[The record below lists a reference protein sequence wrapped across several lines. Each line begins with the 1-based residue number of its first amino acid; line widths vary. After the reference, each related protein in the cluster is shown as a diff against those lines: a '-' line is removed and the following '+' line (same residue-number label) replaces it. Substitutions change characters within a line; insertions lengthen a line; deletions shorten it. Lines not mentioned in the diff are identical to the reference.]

1 MSSAKKA
8 KNKSKIWKKTKK
20 LRKIV
25 RKKIFPYFKCFFIT
39 VAVIEICNVLF
50 LDNIYAW
57 VKSHVKIDCNI
68 TVSVTAII
76 VATARFLYLIYKTA
90 SSNSQPVSDEPK
102 DSTMLQKVG
111 ELLLKFIRIAKADT
125 VIWPII
131 VLMFMG
137 TISVYAA
144 HEHMYGRIIGAVL
157 DFGKKII
164 YYDEDTPESDVQET
178 DNFEQ
183 DDRYDL
189 NSSNI
194 PSNLIER
201 ERPVDTDDT
210 PAISE
215 SPVQFLTDPNRHL
228 VMTES
233 DESELFFLEGK
244 YAIDYTIGLESAI
257 DSISNYINDLR
268 LNSEDS
274 NFDDEA
280 PPNVQRQIAYASEL
294 EVEMSNSE
302 QLDEVIYIRQLVWD
316 DGYRKYSIAW
326 TSANNM
332 QYYAQQYLE
341 IDGNYDTIKYYYYR
355 SIAWCWDA
363 LCFKETN
370 KKTIQTT
377 IRYLMMRYHD
387 IMDIAPNNSAD
398 KLRAEIIY
406 KALYKIENSMSL
418 N

>member
-8 KNKSKIWKKTKK
+8 KNKNKIWKKTKK
-20 LRKIV
+20 LWKIV
-25 RKKIFPYFKCFFIT
+25 RRKFSPYFKCFFIAT
-39 VAVIEICNVLF
+39 AVIEICNELF
-50 LDNIYAW
+50 LDNIYVW
-57 VKSHVKIDCNI
+57 IKNHVKIDCNI
-68 TVSVTAII
+68 TVSVVAII
-76 VATARFLYLIYKTA
+76 AAIARFLYLIYKTA
-90 SSNSQPVSDEPK
+90 RSNSQPVSDEPE
-102 DSTMLQKVG
+102 DSTMLQKAG
-111 ELLLKFIRIAKADT
+111 KLLLRFIRIAKADT
-125 VIWPII
+125 II
-131 VLMFMG
+131 GSILVLMIMG

-144 HEHMYGRIIGAVL
+144 HEHMYGRILGAVL
-157 DFGKKII
+157 DFGEKIV
-164 YYDEDTPESDVQET
+164 YNDEDSSESDVQEA
-178 DNFEQ
+178 DNSEQ
-183 DDRYDL
+183 DDTSIL
-189 NSSNI
+189 NHSNI
-194 PSNLIER
+194 PSNLVDR

-210 PAISE
+210 PVISE

-228 VMTES
+228 IMSENE
-233 DESELFFLEGK
+233 ESELFFLEGE
-244 YAIDYTIGLESAI
+244 YSIDYTIGLESAI

-294 EVEMSNSE
+294 EIDMSNSE
-302 QLDEVIYIRQLVWD
+302 QLDEVIDIRQLVWD
-316 DGYRKYSIAW
+316 SGYRKPSIAW

-363 LCFKETN
+363 LRFKEMN
-370 KKTIQTT
+370 KKTIKVT
-377 IRYLMMRYHD
+377 IRYIKMRYHD

-418 N
+418 K